1 MSKIKLVLLRSELGA
16 GTRGASMGV
25 DALKI
30 AAIDLKSDYFG
41 RFDQVEVSDEN
52 WLLLEDVKFKY
63 AKRIRGIIKIYDR
76 LSKTVSKL
84 LKKDKFPI
92 VIAGDHSTAGGT
104 IAGIK
109 AAFPDEELGVIW
121 IDAHADLHSPY
132 TTPSGNM
139 HGMPLATALG
149 EDNIECQSNKLDD
162 KTIAQWE
169 KLKNAGNISP
179 KIAYRNLVFIGL
191 RDTEE
196 QEDYLIEKNKVRTYS
211 LKELREKSIQ
221 TVVAE
226 VEAYLAHCDRIYISF
241 DVDSLDPS
249 ISTGTGTPVRNG
261 LRIKEA
267 KELLTSFAKNPKL
280 CCFEVVEINP
290 TLDTENSMAETAF
303 KLLNAT
309 TEQIQITHGELE
321 EDDD

>member
-16 GTRGASMGV
+16 GTRGASMGI

-30 AAIDLKSDYFG
+30 AAIDLKSDYFAKHSA
-41 RFDQVEVSDEN
+41 VEVSDEN
-52 WLLLEDVKFKY
+52 WLLLEDIKFKY
-63 AKRIRGIIKIYDR
+63 AKRIRGIIKVYER
-76 LSKTVSKL
+76 LSKTVAKL
-84 LKKDKFPI
+84 LSKGKFPI
-92 VIAGDHSTAGGT
+92 VISGDHSSAGGT

-109 AAFPDEELGVIW
+109 TAFPDEELGVIW

-132 TTPSGNM
+132 TTPSGNI

-149 EDNIECQSNKLDD
+149 EDNIDCQSNKLDD
-162 KTIAQWE
+162 KTIALWE
-169 KLKNAGNISP
+169 KLKNSGDISP
-179 KIAYRNLVFIGL
+179 KISYRNLVFIGL

-211 LKELREKSIQ
+211 LKEMRLKSIQ

-226 VEAYLAHCDRIYISF
+226 VDAYLAHCDKIYISF

-267 KELLTSFAKNPKL
+267 RELLTCLVKNPRIA
-280 CCFEVVEINP
+280 CFEIVEINP

-303 KLLNAT
+303 KILNAV
-309 TEQIQITHGELE
+309 TEQIKLTQEQLE
-321 EDDD
+321 DEY

>member
-1 MSKIKLVLLRSELGA
+1 MSNIKLVLLRSELGA
-16 GTRGASMGV
+16 GTRGASLGV

-30 AAIDLKSDYFG
+30 AAIDLKSNYFALH
-41 RFDQVEVSDEN
+41 DEVEVSDEN
-52 WLLLEDVKFKY
+52 WLLLEDIKFKY
-63 AKRIRGIIKIYDR
+63 AKRIRGIQKIYDR
-76 LSKTVSKL
+76 LSKTVAKI

-92 VIAGDHSTAGGT
+92 VLAGDHSTAGGT

-109 AAFPDEELGVIW
+109 AAFPDDEIGVIW
-121 IDAHADLHSPY
+121 VDAHADLHSPY

-139 HGMPLATALG
+139 HGMPLAAVLG
-149 EDNIECQSNKLDD
+149 EDNLDCQSNKLDD
-162 KTIAQWE
+162 KTIVQWE
-169 KLKNAGNISP
+169 KLKNSGVINP
-179 KIAYRNLVFIGL
+179 KISYRNLVFLGL
-191 RDTEE
+191 RETEE

-211 LKELREKSIQ
+211 LKDIREKSVQ

-226 VEAYLAHCDRIYISF
+226 VDAYLSHCDQIYISF

-267 KELLTSFAKNPKL
+267 KELLTGLVKNPKV

-303 KLLNAT
+303 KLLNAVT
-309 TEQIQITHGELE
+309 DQILLTKE
-321 EDDD
+321 ENIADA